1 MDLLKAAFLSYIAGI
16 LTVLSLTL
24 LLLYSEPEVMP
35 SFWGIDPLEVHNK
48 MVGRVDYRTARM
60 DEEMKMAQNNPKF
73 LYMSGEKARGVIN
86 GTGTVRIAEKGHF
99 FMKGKY
105 GGVDDFTFPT
115 IDMSFKEITFQTA
128 SYLWREDAPV
138 FLIFDNSEKVELF
151 FEMIEVEGKL
161 VRSEMISGDYAER
174 IQRKILDSK
183 VIKFEYTDNNNK
195 KSFTEFDVDGL
206 QWYGLEKP

>member
-73 LYMSGEKARGVIN
+73 LYLPGEKARGVIN
-86 GTGTVRIAEKGHF
+86 GNGTVSIAEKGHF
-99 FMKGKY
+99 FMRGKN